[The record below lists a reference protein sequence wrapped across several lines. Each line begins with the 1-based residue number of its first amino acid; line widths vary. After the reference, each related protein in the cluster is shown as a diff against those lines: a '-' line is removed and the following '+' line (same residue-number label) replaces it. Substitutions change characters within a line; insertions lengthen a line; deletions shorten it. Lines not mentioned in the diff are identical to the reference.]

1 MSTLTTSARST
12 EGPRAWHRIR
22 VAVALS
28 ILAGIPVL
36 FLVIE
41 RGFIGGGDEGRWQPY
56 TAGMG
61 LLYAALV
68 FAYTF
73 PATRRHWGDFN
84 GAVASVL
91 TGIVGCFGIFLGS
104 LGTLIVALVLGGYGE
119 G

>member
-1 MSTLTTSARST
+1 
-12 EGPRAWHRIR
+12 
-22 VAVALS
+22 VALAFS

-36 FLVIE
+36 FLGIE
-41 RGFIGGGDEGRWQPY
+41 WRFISGGDEGRWQPY

-61 LLYAALV
+61 FVYAALV

-73 PATRRHWGDFN
+73 PATRRHWGDGD

-104 LGTLIVALVLGGYGE
+104 IGTLFMIYVLGDYE
-119 G
+119 A

>member
-1 MSTLTTSARST
+1 M
-12 EGPRAWHRIR
+12 
-22 VAVALS
+22 AVALS
-28 ILAGIPVL
+28 ILAGIPVY
-36 FLVIE
+36 FLGIE
-41 RGFIGGGDEGRWQPY
+41 WGFIGGGDEGRWQPY

-73 PATRRHWGDFN
+73 PATRRHWGDFD

-91 TGIVGCFGIFLGS
+91 TGIAACFGIFFGS
-104 LGTLIVALVLGGYGE
+104 IATLFMILMLSGYE